1 MNQLPNRKPIKQ
13 GSQAYVVMC
22 YAKMKKDWFTR
33 ADYRNFQLNRR
44 EYINHVEESF
54 KHLAKSGCLQVT
66 GEKGKERYR
75 LTLYG
80 DHVLQLTGRARKKQE
95 EDAMNARMRE
105 NGFKTKALFESGV
118 LDKFKRNGGDS
129 VI

>member
-22 YAKMKKDWFTR
+22 YAKMKKGWFTR

-44 EYINHVEESF
+44 EFTNHVEESF
-54 KHLAKSGCLQVT
+54 KHLARSGCLQVT
-66 GEKGKERYR
+66 GTKGKERYR

-80 DHVLQLTGRARKKQE
+80 EHVLQLTGQARKKQE
-95 EDAMNARMRE
+95 EDAMNARMKE
-105 NGFKTKALFESGV
+105 NGYKSKSLAEFRV
-118 LDKFKRNGGDS
+118 LDKLKRNGGDL
-129 VI
+129 